1 MDTELLRE
9 LPHND
14 PNLFGVFNFTQE
26 CIDIYNKALDAM
38 GLGTPESMGQAVDN
52 SQVNYSNPQELGE
65 EYGDLSIH
73 Y

>member
-14 PNLFGVFNFTQE
+14 PNLVGVFNFAQE

-38 GLGTPESMGQAVDN
+38 GLGTLESMG
-52 SQVNYSNPQELGE
+52 
-65 EYGDLSIH
+65 
-73 Y
+73 